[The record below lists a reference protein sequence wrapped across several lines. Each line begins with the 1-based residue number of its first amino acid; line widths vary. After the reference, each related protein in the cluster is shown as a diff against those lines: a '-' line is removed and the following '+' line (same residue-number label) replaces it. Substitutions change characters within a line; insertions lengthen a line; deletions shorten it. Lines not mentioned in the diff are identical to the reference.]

1 MEFSNLIYARQSV
14 RAYQPTPVPEEK
26 LQALL
31 EAANRAPSA
40 GNFQA
45 FEVYVVREAK
55 HRQAL
60 AAATYEQ
67 DFVQHAPLSLVFC
80 MHPAR
85 CQYQPAEL
93 YALQDTTIACTFAM
107 LKATDLGLV
116 SCWIG
121 AFSAEKLAQA
131 LALPE
136 NVKAVA
142 ILAIGYAAE
151 TPERTSR
158 RKLEDVVHR
167 L

>member
-1 MEFSNLIYARQSV
+1 MDFSNLIHARQSV
-14 RAYQPTPVPEEK
+14 RAYQSTPVPEEK

-45 FEVYVVREAK
+45 FEIYVVRDPK
-55 HRQAL
+55 QRQAI
-60 AAATYEQ
+60 AAATFEQ
-67 DFVQHAPLSLVFC
+67 DFLRHAPLNLVFC

-93 YALQDTTIACTFAM
+93 FALQDTTIACTFAM
-107 LKATDLGLV
+107 LKVTDLELA

-121 AFSAEKLAQA
+121 AFSPEKLAQA

-136 NVKAVA
+136 NVKPVAV
-142 ILAIGYAAE
+142 LAIGYPAE

-158 RKLEDVVHR
+158 RNLAELAHM

>member
-1 MEFSNLIYARQSV
+1 MDFSSLIHVRQSV
-14 RAYQPTPVPEEK
+14 RAYQPTPVPEEI

-45 FEVYVVREAK
+45 FEIYVVRDPK
-55 HRQAL
+55 QRQCL
-60 AAATYEQ
+60 TAATFSQ
-67 DFVQHAPLSLVFC
+67 GFVQQAPLSLVFC

-93 YALQDTTIACTFAM
+93 FAMQDATIACTFAM
-107 LKATDLGLV
+107 LKVTELGLA

-121 AFSAEKLAQA
+121 AFSPQKLAQA

-136 NVKAVA
+136 HVTPVAV
-142 ILAIGYAAE
+142 LAIGYAAE
-151 TPERTSR
+151 TPERTPR
-158 RKLEDVVHR
+158 RNLEELVHT